1 LKVQRNFPRYE
12 VIHLK
17 PKLIFPNFSS
27 SEFFIKDISLGGI
40 QVFSPNHVSLKS
52 YNEVSFSLGSKEPIK
67 LNINQVWKT
76 EDPNIDERYKDALK
90 EKFYEITFRSG
101 FCLKFYDMN
110 DFKNWQNLIYA
121 LHQHQKQK
129 SKS

>member
-27 SEFFIKDISLGGI
+27 SEFYIKDISLGGLQI
-40 QVFSPNHVSLKS
+40 FSPNHVSLKS

-76 EDPNIDERYKDALK
+76 EDPNID
-90 EKFYEITFRSG
+90 
-101 FCLKFYDMN
+101 DMN